1 VRLCIPNLEPAPF
14 GTLKVR
20 GPRKHAFA
28 PRAFA
33 HPENRPSSWR
43 ATARQR
49 GFCPSRWL
57 RHASVTPD
65 AGDDPVN
72 EEDPTGDVSVGF
84 CAGFEVHIVFVQLGA
99 GDCLTAIVNG
109 QRAGEIG
116 IAGTPIEGLGL
127 GLSAGVQYYVQVSN
141 ADSLDELSSWFT
153 YFAATAAFGGGVEG
167 TFFWNNHW
175 SGRIILGGDV
185 GVEAGAGLS
194 GALGES
200 YTWVKVING
209 WFGVAAD
216 AAHVAYDAMKL
227 LAPGFNATSVL
238 NRARAI
244 ADQYGPGVH
253 GSSCPK

>member
-1 VRLCIPNLEPAPF
+1 MDANGQPAGRPESHIPLRKGSGE
-14 GTLKVR
+14 GEGDSGGEE
-20 GPRKHAFA
+20 GP
-28 PRAFA
+28 
-33 HPENRPSSWR
+33 PEE
-43 ATARQR
+43 
-49 GFCPSRWL
+49 F
-57 RHASVTPD
+57 
-65 AGDDPVN
+65 
-72 EEDPTGDVSVGF
+72 PTGPPEEFLLDVGSLWPNCGNS
-84 CAGFEVHIVFVQLGA
+84 GA
-99 GDCLTAIVNG
+99 G
-109 QRAGEIG
+109 
-116 IAGTPIEGLGL
+116 
-127 GLSAGVQYYVQVSN
+127 
-141 ADSLDELSSWFT
+141 LDELSSWFT

-185 GVEAGAGLS
+185 GVEAGAGRS

-238 NRARAI
+238 NRLVLLLI
-244 ADQYGPGVH
+244 LNNGPGVH